1 VFSLQTAGIP
11 HANWGSSLSQ
21 NRGNC
26 GETVCCGFITA
37 PHSFLTLIC
46 ARSAHRFPTD
56 RSQETTLR
64 TQDAAGR
71 TPCYRASTPEPL
83 GHGGTRAYFTDAQ
96 LGRNSCHL
104 RCAAAQRRQLLPAR
118 TVAAPKATQGCM
130 HSHNTDGR
138 SVRGNRGDSRD
149 AHLRGRDHAEPA
161 GICGSSIPADA
172 PICTTTASSAAGRCT
187 NQPRLTSS

>member
-1 VFSLQTAGIP
+1 MFSLQTAGGKCGVKSGSLNRLLRF
-11 HANWGSSLSQ
+11 HNRSSLS
-21 NRGNC
+21 
-26 GETVCCGFITA
+26 
-37 PHSFLTLIC
+37 PHSHMRTQRTPLP
-46 ARSAHRFPTD
+46 HRPLAGDDT
-56 RSQETTLR
+56 R